1 MRIRTIWELGLR
13 VRDRRLELDW
23 SQAQLADRVGVTR
36 QWIMNLEQ
44 GNAGA
49 SLGQV
54 LQVLEVMRLDL
65 HIRNRRPRNSTGDA
79 SRPRRSVSYDDVAMF
94 LDEVLQR
101 TRDPEPEDERDEPPP
116 QRTPLRRR
124 EPE

>member
-13 VRDRRLELDW
+13 VRDRRLELGW

-49 SLGQV
+49 ALGQV

-65 HIRNRRPRNSTGDA
+65 HIRNRRSRSSTGDT
-79 SRPRRSVSYDDVAMF
+79 SRPRRSVSYDDVAAF

-101 TRDPEPEDERDEPPP
+101 TRDPEHENEPSEPP